1 VKTIVLGTIKY
12 FFLYPKFISKREV
25 RTVLVHYLSLS
36 RSTVVKDWL
45 LRLWT
50 PLFIPSPAVPRYWEK
65 LILKFVDSLAILKFL
80 FNKWFRHHFCWRV
93 SNPTTN
99 ASNLVEIVT
108 HIMEL
113 YTFCIQMHSL
123 FTGRRMHMSDSFH
136 NKTSVTLFAL

>member
-80 FNKWFRHHFCWRV
+80 FNK
-93 SNPTTN
+93 
-99 ASNLVEIVT
+99 
-108 HIMEL
+108 
-113 YTFCIQMHSL
+113 
-123 FTGRRMHMSDSFH
+123 
-136 NKTSVTLFAL
+136 